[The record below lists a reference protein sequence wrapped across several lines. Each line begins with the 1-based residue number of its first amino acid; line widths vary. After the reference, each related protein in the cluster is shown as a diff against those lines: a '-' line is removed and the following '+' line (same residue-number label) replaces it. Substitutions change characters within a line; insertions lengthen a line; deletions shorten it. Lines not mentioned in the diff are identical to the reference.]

1 MLKNLLILQDG
12 TQDKLTSTA
21 MNSLHGIGSKV
32 NGNNRWYDKALQF
45 IVAKSGEVAICNEHS
60 FAEAVPTMNI
70 ADHVVDTLMA
80 EQDSKSD
87 LTSAGI
93 DLQNLPKLVT
103 FQTDTESLQSIIQES
118 TSNLDT

>member
-1 MLKNLLILQDG
+1 MLKNLLIFQDG